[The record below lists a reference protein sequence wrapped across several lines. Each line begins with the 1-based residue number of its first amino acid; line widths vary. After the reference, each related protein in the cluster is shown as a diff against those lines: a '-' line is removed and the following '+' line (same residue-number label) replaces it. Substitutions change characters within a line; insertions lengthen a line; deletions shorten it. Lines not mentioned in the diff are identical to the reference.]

1 MDDFQRFV
9 QEFVDKT
16 KELTGAAKIHA
27 DIKNEELK
35 IQRKYYE
42 LGKKYYELYKD
53 APEQAMKEYV
63 EFIDDCNAKIWD
75 CREKLNE
82 MKDQDNI

>member
-1 MDDFQRFV
+1 MTMDDFQKVV
-9 QEFVDKT
+9 QDIVDKT

-63 EFIDDCNAKIWD
+63 DYIDGCNAKIWD
-75 CREKLNE
+75 CKEKLDE
-82 MKDQDNI
+82 MKEHE